1 MKPTDTNVEE
11 VHSEL
16 AQPEAPRN
24 GHKTVQIDRLTG
36 GSQADPVSE
45 PAASPAAESST
56 TCVVCNDASNPF
68 KAHKCPT
75 CKKPCHVLCGR
86 AITDDEV
93 SMAGFWSLQLAELL
107 ARRYIHFVMDVKK
120 IDKYFPKQALCDLM
134 RLAPKQH

>member
-56 TCVVCNDASNPF
+56 TCVVCNAKLIS
-68 KAHKCPT
+68 
-75 CKKPCHVLCGR
+75 V
-86 AITDDEV
+86 
-93 SMAGFWSLQLAELL
+93 QLARSPAMSFVVAQSPM
-107 ARRYIHFVMDVKK
+107 AR
-120 IDKYFPKQALCDLM
+120 
-134 RLAPKQH
+134 